1 MIKLLFC
8 AIGVLLSIASIAGV
22 LKGKVISAECGAEM
36 VYVSVMIGEARSGYS
51 DESGNIL
58 IKDIPDGV
66 YNVSITTLGFSKL
79 VIADVHINQLVT
91 DMGLLKMEPMM
102 TIMDPFEIVYIR
114 PGYSHNY
121 HGTSNVVLQKELRRV
136 QPIGSEEIL
145 KKVVGVN
152 VAGDMGISN
161 RLNIGI
167 RGSYPRR
174 SEKILLLE
182 DGIPIAPAPYLSPSA
197 YYNPPTDRLDGIE
210 IIKGADALT
219 MGPNNMYGV
228 LNYVTK
234 KPSLR
239 PELSVSLV
247 GGERG
252 YQSQFI
258 TYGGTWNNVGAEL
271 QVLNKAFD
279 GFQENTS
286 SSIFNTTGKVYADLG
301 ERSTAYVK
309 FNFHQENSQATY
321 SGQTPLTFKLD
332 PNKNPFD
339 ADDLSTKRYAIDLIY
354 KYKIGQNSVLTS
366 TAYASQFSRDWWR
379 QNTTLLNA
387 SAVRSYI
394 GEDIFNAK
402 YSYLSGVEVGNDDY
416 VRVGIVSNGRENTK
430 ARNRV
435 FRVAGIKEELSWSYS
450 ISEKI
455 NGKLSVGLNAH
466 SEQFLNQ
473 EIVADSSRFS
483 RSGTIVKDQKYTL
496 TAISG
501 FVKNELT
508 IGKINVSPTIRY
520 EVISMR
526 KYNLLAI
533 SADPLND
540 GTNNYGSV
548 LNTFGQLLPGISM
561 NYVVL
566 DTNRN
571 KFEIFGGGYKGYTP
585 PTSSV
590 GFVGVN
596 EEGTVDTSPS
606 DESINI
612 KAETSTNYELG
623 LRGYGLKGALLGQ
636 AAAFH
641 NSIDNYYA
649 AGRKEA
655 FETLGSVSIQGL
667 EFNASYDFGRLIKNG
682 KHELVVGLSY
692 TLMKSKILSGKLKD
706 ADLFKAKHT
715 DASKNELIGKIN
727 DERNGYAVFFAGDS
741 LVSRS
746 LEFTDFDNIES
757 IEFEYG
763 EGKIANNAAPYVPA
777 QILGI
782 NFNYGYKGIN
792 IGLSY
797 SMVGTQYTDYLN
809 FNSETSEGAIGKLDL
824 FSVIDANV
832 SYDVTSKKKL
842 LNGMSVFVAGKNLR
856 NQIYKAS
863 RLHRVSSGIMPGGFR
878 QLNAGIKFTL

>member
-1 MIKLLFC
+1 MVKLGACTMLMLF
-8 AIGVLLSIASIAGV
+8 SISSIAGV
-22 LKGKVISAECGAEM
+22 LKGKVVAECGAEM
-36 VYVSVMIGEARSGYS
+36 NYVAVVIGEARSGYS
-51 DESGNIL
+51 DEAGNIF
-58 IKDIPDGV
+58 IKDIPNGT
-66 YNVSITTLGFSKL
+66 YNVSITTLGYAKL
-79 VIADVHINQLVT
+79 VIADVHINNAVT
-91 DMGLLKMEPMM
+91 DLGLLKMEPMI

-121 HGTSNVVLQKELRRV
+121 HGSSNLVLQDELRRV
-136 QPIGSEEIL
+136 QPLGSEEVL

-161 RLNIGI
+161 RLNVGI

-210 IIKGADALT
+210 IVKGADALT

-228 LNYVTK
+228 LNYITK
-234 KPSLR
+234 KPSLK
-239 PELSVSLV
+239 PELSVALV

-279 GFQENTS
+279 GFQDNTS
-286 SSIFNTTGKVYADLG
+286 SRIFNATGKVYADLG

-309 FNFHQENSQATY
+309 FNFHQENAQATY
-321 SGQTPLTFKLD
+321 SGQTPLTFNLD
-332 PNKNPFD
+332 PNQNPFD

-354 KYKIGQNSVLTS
+354 KYKLGQNSVLTS

-387 SAVRSYI
+387 SAVRSYV
-394 GEDIFNAK
+394 GEEIYNAK
-402 YSYLSGVEVGNDDY
+402 YAYLNNVISSDDDY
-416 VRVGIVSNGRENTK
+416 VRVGVVSNGRENTK

-435 FRVAGIKEELSWSYS
+435 FRVAGVKEEIEWSYS
-450 ISEKI
+450 ISEQF
-455 NGKLSVGLNAH
+455 NGKLTVGLNAH
-466 SEQFLNQ
+466 TEQFLNQ

-496 TAISG
+496 SAISG
-501 FVKNELT
+501 FIKNDFIVGRLS
-508 IGKINVSPTIRY
+508 IAPTIRY
-520 EVISMR
+520 EVINMR

-533 SADPLND
+533 SSDPLND

-548 LNTFGQLLPGISM
+548 LNTFGQLLPGVSL

-566 DTNRN
+566 DTNQN
-571 KFEIFGGGYKGYTP
+571 KFEFFGGGYNGYTP

-590 GFVGVN
+590 GFVGIN
-596 EEGTVDTSPS
+596 EEGTVDTAPS

-612 KAETSTNYELG
+612 KAETSTNFELG

-636 AAAFH
+636 AAVFH
-641 NSIDNYYA
+641 NGIDNYYA

-655 FETLGSVSIQGL
+655 FETLGAVSIQGI
-667 EFNASYDFGRLIKNG
+667 EFNASYDFGQLIKNG
-682 KHELVVGLSY
+682 NHELIVGLAY
-692 TLMKSKILSGKLKD
+692 TLMNSKILSGKLKD

-715 DASKNELIGKIN
+715 EATKIELIDKIN
-727 DERNGYAVFFAGDS
+727 LERTGYSVFFAGDS
-741 LVSRS
+741 LVNRN
-746 LEFTDFDNIES
+746 LNYTDFDQIES
-757 IEFEYG
+757 LAFEFG

-777 QILGI
+777 QILCF

-792 IGLSY
+792 LGLSY
-797 SMVGTQYTDYLN
+797 SMIGAQYTEYLN
-809 FNSETSEGAIGKLDL
+809 FNNETAEGAIGKLDL
-824 FSVIDANV
+824 FNVIDANV
-832 SYDVTSKKKL
+832 SYEVTSEKRF
-842 LNGMSVFVAGKNLR
+842 LNAMTVFVAGKNLR

-878 QLNAGIKFTL
+878 QINAGIKFTL